1 MMHDIWKLFPRL
13 VEQKINALLDNAE
26 PNRFKAYQLYKA
38 CQNESLWSE
47 NFEKFNNCLFDFF
60 NLPKQ
65 DRSKSKFDYF
75 LNRPMHR
82 TVFNQFTL
90 DFRNAHVSHE
100 KVLNLSSWAHNI
112 MRINL
117 KTNSVVI
124 STEVMTRTVICITKP
139 NHFEKASEIEFE
151 DFCSAWKRTV
161 FKLFGK
167 RYDFELAKI
176 LNEIRLLNIEQ
187 KNIESTPRFVP
198 LIYLTQTEIDWTQ
211 NLQKAA
217 KNYDTLPK
225 FPLSR
230 GPQKSRL
237 IEIEKVVQ
245 LYSLVMNSD
254 KPELICHRQSVRD
267 TLIDRC
273 ETLIRERAK

>member
-38 CQNESLWSE
+38 CQNESLWGES
-47 NFEKFNNCLFDFF
+47 FEKFNNCLFDFF

-65 DRSKSKFDYF
+65 ERSKSKFDIF

-82 TVFNQFTL
+82 TVYDQFTL
-90 DFRNAHVSHE
+90 DFRTAQVSSA
-100 KVLNLSSWAHNI
+100 KVLNFSSWAHNI

-117 KTNSVVI
+117 KTNSVLI
-124 STEVMTRTVICITKP
+124 STDIMTRTVTCITKP
-139 NHFEKASEIEFE
+139 SIFEKASEIEFD

-161 FKLFGK
+161 FHLFGK
-167 RYDFELAKI
+167 RYDSELSRI

-187 KNIESTPRFVP
+187 KNIEATPRFVP
-198 LIYLTQTEIDWTQ
+198 QIYLTQTEIDWTQ
-211 NLQKAA
+211 NLQLAA

-230 GPQKSRL
+230 GPQKPRL
-237 IEIEKVVQ
+237 VELEKVVQ
-245 LYSLVMNSD
+245 LYSIVMNSD
-254 KPELICHRQSVRD
+254 KPELICHRQSVRN
-267 TLIDRC
+267 TLMDRC
-273 ETLIRERAK
+273 ESLMRDCAK